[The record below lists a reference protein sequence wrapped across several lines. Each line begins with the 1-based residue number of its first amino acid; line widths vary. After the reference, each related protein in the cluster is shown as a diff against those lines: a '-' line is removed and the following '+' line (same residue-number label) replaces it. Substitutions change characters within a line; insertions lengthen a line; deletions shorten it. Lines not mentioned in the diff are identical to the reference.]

1 MDYSTFSIRSID
13 ESWLEKINSTGIDQH
28 DRDGGG
34 NAVEEMSNE

>member
-13 ESWLEKINSTGIDQH
+13 ESWLEKINSAGIDQY

-34 NAVEEMSNE
+34 DAVEEMSNE